1 MLPMCRKRRCPVVL
15 PPKGPDLDI
24 TPLVARD
31 RQVIDSYGASG
42 FRVSGV
48 AYDGAILV
56 LPQATQPWPVATF
69 ADVTFVSLAPVVE
82 AGIQILLLGCGNRM
96 MLVPPALRQELRA
109 RGVVVDAM
117 DTGAACRTY
126 NVLLAEDR
134 RIAAALLPPR

>member
-1 MLPMCRKRRCPVVL
+1 MDV
-15 PPKGPDLDI
+15 
-24 TPLVARD
+24 TPLIARD

-42 FRVSGV
+42 FRVSGI
-48 AYDGAILV
+48 AYDGAVLV
-56 LPQATQPWPVATF
+56 LPQATQSWPVATF
-69 ADVTFVSLAPVVE
+69 ADVSLDSLAPVVD
-82 AGIQILLLGCGNRM
+82 AGIQILLLGCGSRM